1 MDKAFTFFI
10 ASNTG
15 ARVRKITISGLYMV
29 VLLTG
34 LGVLLAYSG
43 FIAKDYY
50 ILKNKQVST
59 DELKKKVLHQKSEI
73 TDQREQI
80 RLFAD
85 RINTFKL
92 KLVTLNNFENKIRV
106 IANIENSNDKNN
118 VFGVGGTI
126 PDNLNANFGIS
137 ESHNS
142 LMREMHE
149 QIDQLSVLTETQE
162 KGFETLLGSL
172 DRKKNILASTPAIWP
187 TTGWVTSRFGYRKS
201 PFTGLREFHK
211 GLDIST
217 RKGTPIIAPGD
228 GVITFCG
235 KRGYMGKT
243 VIIDHGHGIVTRF
256 GHCDKFLMKQGDRV
270 IRGNSIALVGNTG
283 RSTGPHVH
291 YDIRING
298 ISVNPQKYILN

>member
-1 MDKAFTFFI
+1 MDKAFTFII

-15 ARVRKITISGLYMV
+15 SRVRKFTISGLYTV

-50 ILKNKQVST
+50 ILTNKQVST
-59 DELKKKVLHQKSEI
+59 DELKKKVLHQQSEI
-73 TDQREQI
+73 TDQRKQI

-92 KLVTLNNFENKIRV
+92 KLVTLNSFENKIRV
-106 IANIENSNDKNN
+106 IANIENSSDKNN

-137 ESHNS
+137 ESHSS

-149 QIDQLSVLTETQE
+149 QIDQLAVLTETQE

-270 IRGNSIALVGNTG
+270 VRGNAIALVGNTG

>member
-1 MDKAFTFFI
+1 MDKVFTFFI

-15 ARVRKITISGLYMV
+15 SRVRKFTISGLYMV
-29 VLLTG
+29 ILLTG
-34 LGVLLAYSG
+34 LGALLAYSG

-50 ILKNKQVST
+50 ILKNKQAST
-59 DELKKKVLHQKSEI
+59 NELKKRVTHQQNEI
-73 TDQREQI
+73 ADQREQI

-92 KLVTLNNFENKIRV
+92 KLVSLNNFENKIRV

-118 VFGVGGTI
+118 VFGIGGTI

-149 QIDQLSVLTETQE
+149 QIDQLAIITETQE

-172 DRKKNILASTPAIWP
+172 DKKKNILASTPAIWP

-217 RKGTPIIAPGD
+217 REGTPIIAPAD
-228 GVITFCG
+228 GVITFSG

-270 IRGNSIALVGNTG
+270 VRGNKIALVGNTG